1 MLTVSIATTFSS
13 RAKAMD
19 VLSYSA
25 RDDHAARSPLR
36 ALRAWMKR
44 ASHASSKRERGNPPW
59 GPNKRVLVIC
69 LGAMAWGLSAVAA
82 QPASKGPQ
90 NALQEIRESLDAGR
104 KLLEEGKPGKAAA
117 HVTEASQAIEALA
130 AEGTAPTAGLRSLWE
145 RCRSLRNDLELEGAD
160 VSGISRAPLKNG
172 TAKAGTAK
180 SSDPKAAAGKPAGKG
195 MDAAAPPDG
204 TAKPVATARPTPKP
218 AAKPALTFTA
228 QVAPILSRHCGGCH
242 IAGRKGGFQ
251 MVSYAGL
258 MKTGMVQPGAGE
270 SSRLVE
276 TILSGDMP
284 RGGGKVSPEDVGVL
298 MKWIDAGAPFDGP
311 DPNAPIDAMAR
322 QATAPPSA
330 VAATKPIVAV
340 TLKPGEVSF
349 AADVAPVLVAQCVGC
364 HDAMQ
369 PEANLSMVTL
379 ERLIRGGRGGSPIVT
394 GKGADSLL
402 IKKMKGA
409 GIEGQR
415 MPLGKP
421 PLTDDVIAT
430 IQKWIDQGAKLDL
443 LTPKAEL
450 ETLAAAGRSQKFS
463 HDDLKKVRFQE
474 GNSLWHRAIPDEKPV
489 VIDRG
494 DVLVVANLS
503 VAKSEELADTA
514 EAVEG
519 RLREEVMGGKLPLI
533 KGGIVAYGFAKGYDL
548 SSFWQT
554 VLSDDRP
561 KGVTAGAGVLGDV
574 VYAAVIPPAADK
586 SSGDTPSS
594 GKNDGS
600 ADVRGL
606 LTEQM
611 TTAALLGRGVPAWF
625 AKGAGRAV
633 AMKFEPKADLVET
646 WRRDLPAAVQRCG
659 SPAEFFAGHGD
670 PVAMGTVGGG
680 FIAAIMPSVSR
691 LESLV
696 GQLDAGTPFDQAFA
710 SVFRGQPQPL
720 FEAWVTKQAAR
731 GPRR

>member
-1 MLTVSIATTFSS
+1 MHVQAC
-13 RAKAMD
+13 
-19 VLSYSA
+19 SA
-25 RDDHAARSPLR
+25 WEVQAARIPLL

-44 ASHASSKRERGNPPW
+44 ASHASPKRERGNAYC
-59 GPNKRVLVIC
+59 GPSETLLVISLLAMM
-69 LGAMAWGLSAVAA
+69 LGGGPAVAEQA
-82 QPASKGPQ
+82 ASDGS
-90 NALQEIRESLDAGR
+90 LQEIRETLDAGK
-104 KLLEEGKPGKAAA
+104 KLLEDGKPGKAAA
-117 HVTEASQAIEALA
+117 RVAEASQAIEALA
-130 AEGTAPTAGLRSLWE
+130 AQGTAPTAGLRSLWE

-160 VSGISRAPLKNG
+160 VSGISLAPLKNANAK
-172 TAKAGTAK
+172 TANAKASAAK
-180 SSDPKAAAGKPAGKG
+180 TTTGKPAGKG
-195 MDAAAPPDG
+195 MDAASPAAG
-204 TAKPVATARPTPKP
+204 AAKPVAAKP
-218 AAKPALTFTA
+218 APKPALTFTA

-322 QATAPPSA
+322 QATAPPPA
-330 VAATKPIVAV
+330 VEPTKPIVAV
-340 TLKPGEVSF
+340 KLRPGEVSF
-349 AADVAPVLVAQCVGC
+349 AADVAPVLVAQCMGC

-379 ERLIRGGRGGSPIVT
+379 ERLLRGGRGGSPIVA
-394 GKGADSLL
+394 GKGGDSLL
-402 IKKMKGA
+402 IKKIKGA

-421 PLTDDVIAT
+421 PLADDVIAT

-474 GNSLWHRAIPDEKPV
+474 GNSLWNRAISDEKPV
-489 VIDRG
+489 VIERG
-494 DVLVVANLS
+494 DVLVLGNLS
-503 VAKSEELADTA
+503 AAKTEQLADTVETV
-514 EAVEG
+514 EA
-519 RLREEVMGGKLPLI
+519 RLREEIMGEKRPLI
-533 KGGIVAYGFAKGYDL
+533 KGGIVVYGFAKSYDL
-548 SSFWQT
+548 SSFWESAF
-554 VLSDDRP
+554 SDERP

-574 VYAAVIPPAADK
+574 VYAAVVPPAGGK
-586 SSGDTPSS
+586 SSG
-594 GKNDGS
+594 GKTD
-600 ADVRGL
+600 ADANASVL
-606 LTEQM
+606 LAEQM
-611 TTAALLGRGVPAWF
+611 TTAALVGRGVPAWF

-659 SPAEFFAGHGD
+659 SPADFFAGHGD
-670 PVAMGTVGGG
+670 PVAMATVGGG
-680 FIAAIMPSVSR
+680 FIGAIMPSVSR

-720 FEAWVTKQAAR
+720 FEAWAAQQAAR

>member
-1 MLTVSIATTFSS
+1 MLTVSMATTFTS
-13 RAKAMD
+13 RAKAMN
-19 VLSYSA
+19 VLMS
-25 RDDHAARSPLR
+25 LT
-36 ALRAWMKR
+36 
-44 ASHASSKRERGNPPW
+44 
-59 GPNKRVLVIC
+59 VIC
-69 LGAMAWGLSAVAA
+69 LVAVLGVGPAA
-82 QPASKGPQ
+82 AAEPASGAAVNSLK
-90 NALQEIRESLDAGR
+90 EIRETLDAGK
-104 KLLEEGKPGKAAA
+104 KLLDEGKPGKAAA
-117 HVTEASQAIEALA
+117 RVAEASQAIEAVA

-160 VSGISRAPLKNG
+160 VSGISPAPLKMG
-172 TAKAGTAK
+172 AAKA
-180 SSDPKAAAGKPAGKG
+180 SSSKAAAGKPAGKPV
-195 MDAAAPPDG
+195 DTAAPAAG
-204 TAKPVATARPTPKP
+204 AAKPVAAAQP

-258 MKTGMVQPGAGE
+258 MKTGMVQPGVGE

-276 TILSGDMP
+276 VILSGDMP
-284 RGGGKVSPEDVGVL
+284 RGGGKVSPEDLGVL
-298 MKWIDAGAPFDGP
+298 MKWIDVGAPFDGP
-311 DPNAPIDAMAR
+311 DPTAPIDGLAR
-322 QATAPPSA
+322 QATAPPPA
-330 VAATKPIVAV
+330 VAPTKPIVAV
-340 TLKPGEVSF
+340 KLKAGDVSF
-349 AADVAPVLVAQCVGC
+349 AADVAPVLLEQCAGC

-379 ERLIRGGRGGSPIVT
+379 ERLLRGGRGGSPVVS
-394 GKGADSLL
+394 GKGAESLL
-402 IKKMKGA
+402 IKKLKGT

-421 PLTDDVIAT
+421 PLADDVIAL
-430 IQKWIDQGAKLDL
+430 IQKWIDQGATLDL
-443 LTPKAEL
+443 LTPKADL
-450 ETLAAAGRSQKFS
+450 ETLTAAGRSQKLS
-463 HDDLKKVRFQE
+463 HDDLKKVRFQTAS
-474 GNSLWHRAIPDEKPV
+474 SLWTRAIPDEKPV

-503 VAKSEELADTA
+503 AAKSEELANTA

-519 RLREEVMGGKLPLI
+519 RLREEVMGGKPPLV

-554 VLSDDRP
+554 AFSDDRP

-574 VYAAVIPPAADK
+574 VYAAVVPPGGGK
-586 SSGDTPSS
+586 SSGEKPSA
-594 GKNDGS
+594 GKHNGQADAS
-600 ADVRGL
+600 AL
-606 LTEQM
+606 LAEQM

-646 WRRDLPAAVQRCG
+646 WRRDLPAAVQRGG
-659 SPAEFFAGHGD
+659 SPADFFGGRGD
-670 PVAMGTVGGG
+670 PVAMATVGGG

-691 LESLV
+691 LEALV
-696 GQLDAGTPFDQAFA
+696 AQLDAGTPFDQAFA

-720 FEAWVTKQAAR
+720 FEAWAAQQAAR

>member
-1 MLTVSIATTFSS
+1 MLTVSIATIFTL
-13 RAKAMD
+13 RAKAMN
-19 VLSYSA
+19 VLMSLA
-25 RDDHAARSPLR
+25 
-36 ALRAWMKR
+36 
-44 ASHASSKRERGNPPW
+44 
-59 GPNKRVLVIC
+59 VIC
-69 LGAMAWGLSAVAA
+69 LVAVLGVGPAAAAESASGAAVNGL
-82 QPASKGPQ
+82 K
-90 NALQEIRESLDAGR
+90 EIRETLDAGK
-104 KLLEEGKPGKAAA
+104 KLLEEGKPGRAAA
-117 HVTEASQAIEALA
+117 RVAEASQAIEALA

-160 VSGISRAPLKNG
+160 VSGISRSPLKMG
-172 TAKAGTAK
+172 TAKA
-180 SSDPKAAAGKPAGKG
+180 SSPKAAAGKPAGKP
-195 MDAAAPPDG
+195 METAAPAPG
-204 TAKPVATARPTPKP
+204 PAKPVAAAQPAAKP

-228 QVAPILSRHCGGCH
+228 QVAPILSRHCGSCH

-284 RGGGKVSPEDVGVL
+284 RGGGKVSPEDVGLL

-311 DPNAPIDAMAR
+311 DPTAPIDGLAR
-322 QATAPPSA
+322 QATAPPPA
-330 VAATKPIVAV
+330 VGPTKPIVAV
-340 TLKPGEVSF
+340 KLKAGDVSF
-349 AADVAPVLVAQCVGC
+349 AADVAPVLLDQCAGC

-379 ERLIRGGRGGSPIVT
+379 ERLLRGGRGGSPVVS
-394 GKGADSLL
+394 GKGAESLL
-402 IKKMKGA
+402 IKKLKGA

-421 PLTDDVIAT
+421 PLADDVIAL
-430 IQKWIDQGAKLDL
+430 IQKWIDQGATLDL
-443 LTPKAEL
+443 LTPKTDL
-450 ETLAAAGRSQKFS
+450 ETLTAAGRSQKLS
-463 HDDLKKVRFQE
+463 HDDLKKVRFQTAS
-474 GNSLWHRAIPDEKPV
+474 SLWTRAIPDEKPV

-503 VAKSEELADTA
+503 AAKSEELADTA

-519 RLREEVMGGKLPLI
+519 RLREEVMGGKPPLI

-554 VLSDDRP
+554 AFSDDRP

-574 VYAAVIPPAADK
+574 VYAAVVPPAGGR
-586 SSGDTPSS
+586 SSGEKPSA
-594 GKNDGS
+594 GKHDGQADAS
-600 ADVRGL
+600 AL

-611 TTAALLGRGVPAWF
+611 TTAALLGRGVPVWF

-646 WRRDLPAAVQRCG
+646 WRRDLPAAVQRGG
-659 SPAEFFAGHGD
+659 SPADFFGGRGD
-670 PVAMGTVGGG
+670 PVAMATVGGG
-680 FIAAIMPSVSR
+680 FVAAIMPSVSR
-691 LESLV
+691 LEALV
-696 GQLDAGTPFDQAFA
+696 AQLDAGTPFDQAFA

-720 FEAWVTKQAAR
+720 FEAWTAQQAAR